1 MIIRAAHEADAP
13 AMGQVM
19 VASYLAAHR
28 DQQPAEVWAKRAE
41 EWTSEVSAQ
50 GWTRTL
56 REIATDERPLDCIY
70 VAVDEGGEIV
80 GLAMGGP
87 ANAEELPQIGAVY
100 ALYIS
105 TRQQGQGLGRRLVLA
120 VAADL
125 AQKGMTALQIGCLAA
140 NTPARG
146 FYAAIGGRLVN
157 ERLFDED
164 GVMLPE
170 VVYEWADIK
179 ALAAR
184 TEPESEERRPA

>member
-1 MIIRAAHEADAP
+1 MPDGDNAVEELVIIRAAREADAL
-13 AMGQVM
+13 AMGQVT
-19 VASYLAAHR
+19 VSTYLTAHR
-28 DQQPAEVWAKRAE
+28 GQVPEEAWAKRAE

-50 GWTRTL
+50 GWVRAIAAGEGTQDCVYV
-56 REIATDERPLDCIY
+56 ATDE
-70 VAVDEGGEIV
+70 GGAIV

-87 ANAEELPQIGAVY
+87 ANAEELPQTGAVY

-105 TRQQGQGLGRRLVLA
+105 TQHQGQGLGRRLVQA

-125 AQKGMTALQIGCLAA
+125 AQRGMTALQIGCLAA

-146 FYAAIGGRLVN
+146 FYATIGGRLIG

-170 VVYEWADIK
+170 VVYEWADIG
-179 ALAAR
+179 ALVAKG
-184 TEPESEERRPA
+184 

>member
-1 MIIRAAHEADAP
+1 MIIRAAREADAP

-19 VASYLAAHR
+19 VTTYLAAHR
-28 DQQPAEVWAKRAE
+28 DQMPEEAWTKRAE
-41 EWTSEVSAQ
+41 EWTPEESAQ
-50 GWTRTL
+50 GWARTL
-56 REIATDERPLDCIY
+56 REIASGERSEDCIY
-70 VAVDEGGEIV
+70 VAVDEGGAIV

-87 ANAEELPQIGAVY
+87 AIAKERPQIGAVY
-100 ALYIS
+100 SLYIS
-105 TRQQGQGLGRRLVLA
+105 TRHQGQELGRRLVQA

-125 AQKGMTALQIGCLAA
+125 AHKGMAALQIGCLAA

-146 FYAAIGGRLVN
+146 FYAAIGGRLVG

-184 TEPESEERRPA
+184 TEPEERRPA